1 MVDEKVKNNFEQT
14 AETLAE
20 ALPYLQRYEGAVVVI
35 KLGGHAMTSET
46 LLDSFARDIV
56 LIKHCGVNPI
66 IVHGGGPMINSL
78 LSDLKI
84 DSKFLNGK
92 RVTDAKTMEVV
103 EMVLSGNVNKSIV
116 NAVNKQGGKGVGL
129 SGKDANLII
138 CEQEDPNLGFVGKI
152 KKVNPEVI
160 RSFIKS
166 DFIPIIA
173 PIGSGDNGQ
182 SFNINGDTA
191 AGGLA
196 SSLNADRLLLL
207 TDVEGVKSKE
217 GNLVHQ
223 LNSDEARKLMDLE
236 VITGGMIPK
245 VNTSLEAIENG
256 VRASVIIDGRVNHA
270 CLLELFTDHGIGTL
284 FKNNV

>member
-1 MVDEKVKNNFEQT
+1 MIEKKLNTNFEQT
-14 AETLAE
+14 AKTLAE

-35 KLGGHAMTSET
+35 KLGGHAMTSKT

-56 LIKHCGVNPI
+56 LIKHCGVHPI
-66 IVHGGGPMINSL
+66 IVHGGGPMINSF

-84 DSKFLNGK
+84 ESKFLNGK
-92 RVTDAKTMEVV
+92 RITDERTMEIV

-129 SGKDANLII
+129 SGKDANLIK
-138 CEQEDPNLGFVGKI
+138 CEQEDPDLGFVGEI

-160 RSFIKS
+160 RNFIES

-173 PIGSGDNGQ
+173 PIGSGDDGQ

-191 AGGLA
+191 AGALA
-196 SSLNADRLLLL
+196 ASLNADRLLLL
-207 TDVEGVKSKE
+207 TDVEGVKSAE
-217 GNLVHQ
+217 GTLVPQ
-223 LNSDEARKLMDLE
+223 LNSDEARRFMDLE
-236 VITGGMIPK
+236 VIKGGMIPK
-245 VNTSLEAIENG
+245 VNTALEAIENG

-284 FKNNV
+284 FKNNS